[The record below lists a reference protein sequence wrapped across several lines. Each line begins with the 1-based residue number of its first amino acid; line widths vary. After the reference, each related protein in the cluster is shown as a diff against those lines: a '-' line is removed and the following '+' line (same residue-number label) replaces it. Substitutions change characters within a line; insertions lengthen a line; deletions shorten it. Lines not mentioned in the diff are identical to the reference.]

1 MRPVQFGTTLSSPV
15 GSGSR
20 WCVTLVSFAVGV
32 SEGRDLGVTTW
43 RVRVY
48 GFLGAF
54 YGLSQM
60 RLKNCHC
67 RLTAAHRGV

>member
-1 MRPVQFGTTLSSPV
+1 MLPVQFGIHAQLAGWLGSPL
-15 GSGSR
+15 R
-20 WCVTLVSFAVGV
+20 ATLVAFAVGV
-32 SEGRDLGVTTW
+32 SEGRDLGVTAW
-43 RVRVY
+43 RVRVN